1 MMDLTPLKDIKVQSG
16 IYAIRNK
23 LNGKIYIG
31 SSKDIARRQKQHYQ
45 LLTRN
50 KHHSY
55 KLQADWNKYG
65 EDAFE
70 LFVVEEILDR
80 ELLEQIEQNYLD
92 NYKVCSKGY
101 NVALLAARVSSQLY
115 SEKKFSM
122 NNAVTPTA
130 RAGLDALAKSMNL
143 SRSELLERIG
153 RGMLQ
158 VKAVQLEEPGN

>member
-1 MMDLTPLKDIKVQSG
+1 MNLTPLKDSKVQSG
-16 IYAIRNK
+16 IYAIQNK
-23 LNGKIYIG
+23 VNGKIYIG
-31 SSKDIARRQKQHYQ
+31 SSKNIARRLKQHYQ

-70 LFVVEEILDR
+70 VFVVEEILDR

-92 NYKVCSKGY
+92 NYKACSKGY
-101 NVALLAARVSSQLY
+101 NVALLATRVSAKLY

-122 NNAVTPTA
+122 NNTVTPTA
-130 RAGLDALAKSMNL
+130 RAGLDALAKSWNL

-158 VKAVQLEEPGN
+158 VSAVNQETSGD